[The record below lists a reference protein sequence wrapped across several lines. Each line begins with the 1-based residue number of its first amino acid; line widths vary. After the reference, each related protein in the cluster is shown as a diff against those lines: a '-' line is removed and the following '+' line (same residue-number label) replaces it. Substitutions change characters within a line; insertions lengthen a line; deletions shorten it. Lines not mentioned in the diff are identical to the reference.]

1 MLMQNSGESSTA
13 QHSDQGL
20 GKLAAIKVS
29 GPDRT
34 HFLQGQL
41 TQDVARLTPEH
52 ALLAG
57 WASPKGRLLCTPWLA
72 DWRDSIWLI
81 LPRERAAA
89 IANRLKMF
97 VLRAD
102 VQIEVATARVEAARL
117 KDLTT
122 PDKSNT
128 PLDNKTVNYCISYDN
143 EFSIRPAGI
152 EDMGMRVCPGLPD
165 EAVEIQTAALWRL
178 KNIRAG
184 LPIIGDA
191 TAEEFVPQM
200 VNLDLL
206 DAISFSKGCYVGQE
220 IVARTQNLGR
230 IKRRMYA
237 FSAAADSAAE
247 PPMPGQPV
255 YGEQGIAGQIV
266 DAVPVETGLELLAVT
281 RIDSLQQTLS
291 LGPDGRQPLTHQ
303 PLPYEI

>member
-1 MLMQNSGESSTA
+1 MQNTGERPTA
-13 QHSDQGL
+13 KHSDQGL
-20 GKLAAIKVS
+20 GKLAAIQVS
-29 GPDRT
+29 GLDRS

-41 TQDVARLTPEH
+41 TQDLARLTPER
-52 ALLAG
+52 ALLTG

-81 LPRERAAA
+81 LPHERAAV
-89 IANRLKMF
+89 IASRLKMF

-102 VQIEVATARVEAARL
+102 VQIEVATARVEVARL
-117 KDLTT
+117 EQLTAPDGSNNL
-122 PDKSNT
+122 PDKESFS
-128 PLDNKTVNYCISYDN
+128 YCIERDN
-143 EFSIRPAGI
+143 ELAIMPAGI
-152 EDMGMRVCPGLPD
+152 EDMGIRLRPGLPD
-165 EAVEIQTAALWRL
+165 EANDNQTAKHWRL

-184 LPIIGDA
+184 IPIVGNA

-200 VNLDLL
+200 VNLDHL

-237 FSAAADSAAE
+237 FSATEDAGAA
-247 PPMPGQPV
+247 PPEPGQPV

-266 DAVPVETGLELLAVT
+266 DAVPVETGIELLAVI
-281 RIDSLQQTLS
+281 RIDSLQQALS
-291 LGPDGRQPLTHQ
+291 LGPDRQQPLTYR